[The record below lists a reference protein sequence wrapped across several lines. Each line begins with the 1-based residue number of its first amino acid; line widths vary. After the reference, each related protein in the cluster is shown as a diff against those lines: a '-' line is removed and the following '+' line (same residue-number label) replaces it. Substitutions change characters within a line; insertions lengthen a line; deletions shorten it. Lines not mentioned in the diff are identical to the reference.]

1 MNQKKRILTG
11 DRPTGR
17 LHLGHYVG
25 SLVNRVKLQEE
36 YETFILIADVQALT
50 DHFEHPEI
58 LQQNIREVA
67 KDYLA
72 VGIDPA
78 RSTILIQSLIPEIA
92 ELAIYYLNLVT
103 VARLQR
109 NPTVKDE
116 MQQKGFE
123 QNLPAGFLVYPVHQA
138 ADITIFNADLVPVGK
153 DQLPMIEQ
161 TVEIVRRFNTLYA
174 PDTPVLVEPQAKVGE
189 FARLP
194 GIDGQAKMSKSLGNA
209 IYLADDAKTV
219 EAKVMRMYTDPTRL
233 RATDPGHIEGN
244 PVFVYHDAFNPN
256 KEEVAD
262 LKERYV
268 QGKVGDVEVKK
279 KLAKALNAFLDPI
292 REQRAKYDQDEKAI
306 DEILKEGT
314 RRARA
319 VAQETM
325 DQVRRSMKTDYP
337 FK

>member
-1 MNQKKRILTG
+1 MSQKKRILTG

-36 YETFILIADVQALT
+36 YETFILVADVQALT

-58 LQQNIREVA
+58 LQQNIREVT

-78 RSTILIQSLIPEIA
+78 RSTIFIQSMIPEIA
-92 ELAIYYLNLVT
+92 ELAVFYLNLVT

-161 TVEIVRRFNTLYA
+161 TVEIVRRFNALYA
-174 PDTPVLVEPQAKVGE
+174 QVLVEPQAKVGE

-209 IYLADDAKTV
+209 IYLSDDAKSV

-233 RATDPGHIEGN
+233 RATDPGHVEGN

-256 KEEVAD
+256 KEEVSD

-292 REQRAKYDQDEKAI
+292 RERRARYDQDEKAI

-325 DQVRRSMKTDYP
+325 RQVRRAMKIDYP
-337 FK
+337 FSK

>member
-1 MNQKKRILTG
+1 MTRKKRILTG

-25 SLVNRVKLQEE
+25 SLLNRVALQEE

-58 LQQNIREVA
+58 LRQNIREVV

-72 VGIDPA
+72 VGINPEKSA
-78 RSTILIQSLIPEIA
+78 ILVQSMTPEIA

-116 MQQKGFE
+116 MKQKGFE
-123 QNLPAGFLVYPVHQA
+123 ENLPAGFLVYPVHQA
-138 ADITIFNADLVPVGK
+138 ADITIFSADLVPVGK

-161 TVEIVRRFNTLYA
+161 TVEIVRRFNTLYGK
-174 PDTPVLVEPQAKVGE
+174 VLVEPQAKIGE

-209 IYLADDAKTV
+209 IYLGDDAKTV
-219 EAKVMRMYTDPTRL
+219 ESKVMKMYTDPTRL
-233 RATDPGHIEGN
+233 RATDPGHVEGN
-244 PVFVYHDAFNPN
+244 PVFTYHDAFNPDQA
-256 KEEVAD
+256 EVAD
-262 LKERYV
+262 LKARYV
-268 QGKVGDVEVKK
+268 KGAVGDVEVKK
-279 KLAKALNAFLDPI
+279 KLAAALNTFLSPI
-292 REQRAKYDQDEKAI
+292 RDRRAKYDQNEKAI
-306 DEILKEGT
+306 DEIIMEGT
-314 RRARA
+314 ARARK

-325 DQVRRSMKTDYP
+325 RKVRAAMKIDYP
-337 FK
+337 FQK